1 MKNRNKMIY
10 FFSIKK
16 NRKCIRIGKY
26 MLNIF
31 LFLIE
36 NEFFKELILLLFF
49 LCFFLLLFDGL
60 KQIIFNYKGKIN
72 EKGEIFIMKY

>member
-31 LFLIE
+31 WLLIE

-49 LCFFLLLFDGL
+49 LCFFFIVIRWIKID
-60 KQIIFNYKGKIN
+60 II
-72 EKGEIFIMKY
+72 

>member
-31 LFLIE
+31 WLLIE

-49 LCFFLLLFDGL
+49 LCFFSLFDGL
-60 KQIIFNYKGKIN
+60 KQILFNQKGKIN